1 MDNLQSLHEYFKN
14 GEEKES
20 SDSRENREGRESSH
34 NEKRGFEVASWTER
48 EGLVWLKAESL
59 PEVMEE
65 LWLDPKTR
73 PVLLTHVGNDERKL
87 GHGFVLYLVLH
98 FPEDFTL
105 TLGVRGIEEGFPS
118 LSTLCPALN
127 WPEREV
133 QDLFGLVAEGHPDPR
148 PLVLHPGW
156 PEGFHPL
163 RKSNRSTNLDKQT
176 NIDKPKFEPKPLV
189 FYPAQGEG
197 TFEIPVGPIHA
208 GIIEPGHFR
217 FQTVGE
223 TILHLDA
230 QLFFTHRGIEKLLE
244 GKTIEEGL
252 KVIERV
258 CGVCTVSHSL
268 AYCEAVE
275 KLALISPSREALRW
289 RTVLAEMERLYN
301 HVGDIGNLCAG
312 VGFALGNMNGLQ
324 SKEQFQRLNMEIFG
338 HRYLRGM
345 VIPGGVKTQ
354 PNEERIEYLKDRLRE
369 LQADFKKWIP
379 LILEHDGFRQRAVT
393 TGVLKNIS
401 AMDLGATGPAARASG
416 VSVDW
421 RERHAYLLYP
431 ELQVKAQV
439 ETSGDVWARLMVRV
453 RESEQSF
460 GLLDTLLLSAEKVQ
474 GVQGSQVNDVRDCE
488 FDVSKIEPYSFAW
501 GCAES
506 PRGTDVIW
514 LMMDQEGKIFRCRI
528 RSASYANWPVVPIAV
543 LGNIVP
549 DFPLINKSF
558 ELCYSCCDR

>member
-1 MDNLQSLHEYFKN
+1 MDSLQSLHEYFK
-14 GEEKES
+14 KQS
-20 SDSRENREGRESSH
+20 A
-34 NEKRGFEVASWTER
+34 FEVVRWTES
-48 EGLVWLKAESL
+48 EGVVWLTAESL

-65 LWLDPKTR
+65 LWLNPKNR
-73 PVLLTHVGNDERKL
+73 PVLLTHIGNDEREL
-87 GHGFVLYLVLH
+87 GHGFVIYLVLH
-98 FPEDFTL
+98 FPGDFTL
-105 TLGVRGIEEGFPS
+105 TLGARGIKEGFPT
-118 LSTLCPALN
+118 LSALCPALN

-156 PEGFHPL
+156 TEGFYPL
-163 RKSNRSTNLDKQT
+163 RKQSEDLKSFNPQ
-176 NIDKPKFEPKPLV
+176 PLI
-189 FYPAQGEG
+189 FNSAQGEG

-223 TILHLDA
+223 TILHIDA
-230 QLFFTHRGIEKLLE
+230 QLFFTHKGIEKLLE
-244 GKTIEEGL
+244 GKSIEEGL
-252 KVIERV
+252 KIIERV

-275 KLALISPSREALRW
+275 KLAHIGLSREALRW
-289 RTVLAEMERLYN
+289 RTVLAELERLYN

-312 VGFALGNMNGLQ
+312 VGFALGNANGLQ
-324 SKEQFQRLNMEIFG
+324 NKEQLQRLNKEIFG
-338 HRYLRGM
+338 HRFLRGA
-345 VIPGGVKTQ
+345 VIPGGVKVQ
-354 PNEERIEYLKDRLRE
+354 PTAEQIGYLRE
-369 LQADFKKWIP
+369 RLQELHTDFEKWIP

-393 TGVLKNIS
+393 TGVLKNQS
-401 AMDLGATGPAARASG
+401 ALDLGVTGPAARASG
-416 VSVDW
+416 VAVDW

-431 ELQVKAQV
+431 ELQIEPQV
-439 ETSGDVWARLMVRV
+439 EMSGDVWARLMVRV
-453 RESEQSF
+453 REVRQSF
-460 GLLDTLLLSAEKVQ
+460 GLLDTLLSGEGKAGDFGES
-474 GVQGSQVNDVRDCE
+474 G
-488 FDVSKIEPYSFAW
+488 VSKQCVGKDNVSAACLSYSGIEPYSFAW

-514 LMMDQEGKIFRCRI
+514 LMTDKEGKIFRCRI
-528 RSASYANWPVVPIAV
+528 RSASYANWPAVPLAV

>member
-1 MDNLQSLHEYFKN
+1 MDNLSLHEYFEI
-14 GEEKES
+14 GGAKES
-20 SDSRENREGRESSH
+20 RESRDNRDNSK
-34 NEKRGFEVASWTER
+34 NLGKAFDIASWTER

-59 PEVMEE
+59 PQVIED

-73 PVLLTHVGNDERKL
+73 PVLLTHVGNDEREL
-87 GHGFVLYLVLH
+87 GHGFVLYFVFH
-98 FPEDFTL
+98 FPGDFTL
-105 TLGVRGIEEGFPS
+105 TLGARGIEEGFPS
-118 LSTLCPALN
+118 LSAFCPALN

-133 QDLFGLVAEGHPDPR
+133 QDLFGLVPEGHPDPR

-163 RKSNRSTNLDKQT
+163 RKSILMTNT
-176 NIDKPKFEPKPLV
+176 DKPNFQAKPLV

-197 TFEIPVGPIHA
+197 TFEVPVGPIHA

-217 FQTVGE
+217 FQTIGE
-223 TILHLDA
+223 TILHVDA

-252 KVIERV
+252 KIVERV

-275 KLALISPSREALRW
+275 KLAHIELSREALRW
-289 RTVLAEMERLYN
+289 RTVLAELERLYN

-312 VGFALGNMNGLQ
+312 VGFALGNANGLQ
-324 SKEQFQRLNMEIFG
+324 NKEQLQRLNKEVFG

-345 VIPGGVKTQ
+345 VIPGGVKIQ
-354 PNEERIEYLKDRLRE
+354 PSEEKIEFLKERLYE
-369 LQADFKKWIP
+369 LQADFEKWIP

-393 TGVLKNIS
+393 TGVLKNQS
-401 AMDLGATGPAARASG
+401 ALDLGATGPAARASG
-416 VSVDW
+416 VVVDW

-431 ELQVKAQV
+431 ELQVEPQV

-453 RESEQSF
+453 REVRQSF
-460 GLLDTLLLSAEKVQ
+460 ELLDTLLS
-474 GVQGSQVNDVRDCE
+474 GVEEVRGSQDPQVTQSLH
-488 FDVSKIEPYSFAW
+488 VSQVPGRIEPYSFAW

-514 LMMDQEGKIFRCRI
+514 LMTDKEGKIFRCRI
-528 RSASYANWPVVPIAV
+528 RSASYANWPAVPLAV
-543 LGNIVP
+543 LGNIIP

>member
-1 MDNLQSLHEYFKN
+1 MDNLQSLHDYFKN
-14 GEEKES
+14 GEAKES
-20 SDSRENREGRESSH
+20 SGTKESSSSRESRH
-34 NEKRGFEVASWTER
+34 NEQRAFEVANWTES

-59 PEVMEE
+59 LEVMEE

-73 PVLLTHVGNDERKL
+73 PVLLTHVGNDEREL

-98 FPEDFTL
+98 FPGDFTL

-118 LSTLCPALN
+118 LSALCPALN

-133 QDLFGLVAEGHPDPR
+133 QDLYGVVAEGHPDPR

-156 PEGFHPL
+156 PQGFHPL
-163 RKSNRSTNLDKQT
+163 RKSNQSTD
-176 NIDKPKFEPKPLV
+176 IDKPKFEPKPLV

-230 QLFFTHRGIEKLLE
+230 QLFFTHKGIEKLLE
-244 GKTIEEGL
+244 GKTIAEGL
-252 KVIERV
+252 KIVERV

-275 KLALISPSREALRW
+275 KLAHISPAYEALRW
-289 RTVLAEMERLYN
+289 RTVLAELERLYN

-312 VGFALGNMNGLQ
+312 VGFALGNANGLQ
-324 SKEQFQRLNMEIFG
+324 NKEQLQRLNKEIFG
-338 HRYLRGM
+338 HRYLRGV
-345 VIPGGVKTQ
+345 VIPGGVKAQ
-354 PNEERIEYLKDRLRE
+354 PSKEQIGFLRE
-369 LQADFKKWIP
+369 RLLELQTDFKKWIP

-393 TGVLKNIS
+393 TGVLKNLS

-453 RESEQSF
+453 RESRQSF
-460 GLLDTLLLSAEKVQ
+460 GMLDTLLRSAEEVH
-474 GVQGSQVNDVRDCE
+474 GVQGSQVEEVGDCE
-488 FDVSKIEPYSFAW
+488 SDVSKIEPYSFAW